1 MANGNGYVY
10 TSGKSVVA
18 GGNVP
23 TVSDGLLDASGQAVK
38 AKNLSLKTTSFIGHG
53 AHTYSYNTAIGFVIL
68 QTGQQ
73 SIAIS
78 NTLMVSPNADN
89 SPKAIIVTAVNDAGG
104 PTSPDAVANIFA
116 VTVNEEGS
124 CTILANGVATADVI
138 LQVVVLGAL

>member
-1 MANGNGYVY
+1 MANGFVY
-10 TSGKSVVA
+10 TSQSPVV
-18 GGNVP
+18 GGGDVP
-23 TVSDGLLDASGQAVK
+23 KFTSGLVDASRQSVK
-38 AKNLSLKTTSFIGHG
+38 AKDLSLKTTSFIGHG
-53 AHTYSYNTAIGFVIL
+53 AHTYTYNTAVGFVIL
-68 QTGQQ
+68 QAGQQ
-73 SIAIS
+73 SIAIA

-124 CTILANGVATADVI
+124 CTILANGAATADVI